1 MAHFPSA
8 GFPNV
13 TMAPESSQSPTV
25 VSQDPVTLAI
35 RSESVIEP
43 QVMCFAHS
51 HNAHA
56 KIKLM

>member
-1 MAHFPSA
+1 
-8 GFPNV
+8 
-13 TMAPESSQSPTV
+13 MAPESSKGPIV
-25 VSQDPVTLAI
+25 VSQDPVTQTI
-35 RSESVIEP
+35 CSESVIEP